1 MDNAQ
6 WLKGYQKFNKS
17 KYNQR
22 LHFHCK
28 TFVFKNVREQLGNT
42 NKRCSKNSRYM
53 VLSYADLAD
62 TLLSKSVYLKAL
74 LFMIW
79 EY

>member
-28 TFVFKNVREQLGNT
+28 TFVFRNVREQLGNT
-42 NKRCSKNSRYM
+42 NKQTRCLRFELRCRYP
-53 VLSYADLAD
+53 
-62 TLLSKSVYLKAL
+62 LL
-74 LFMIW
+74 IT
-79 EY
+79 